1 MKKRVEEHSFSIEM
15 KTKRFV
21 RRISLSDK
29 ENDLVVFE
37 GYLGELRN
45 VSMVEGVMLE
55 ILGNHGVLRLDITQ
69 QEFEECLDP
78 KKLNK
83 RGGGKQ

>member
-21 RRISLSDK
+21 RRMSLSDK
-29 ENDLVVFE
+29 ENDRVVFE

-55 ILGNHGVLRLDITQ
+55 IIGNNGVLRLDITQ

>member
-21 RRISLSDK
+21 KRMSLSDK
-29 ENDLVVFE
+29 ENDRVVFE

-45 VSMVEGVMLE
+45 VSIVEGVMLE
-55 ILGNHGVLRLDITQ
+55 ILGNNGVLRLDITQ
-69 QEFEECLDP
+69 QEFEGCLAP
-78 KKLNK
+78 KKSNQ
-83 RGGGKQ
+83 RGGGMQ

>member
-1 MKKRVEEHSFSIEM
+1 MKKRVEEHSFSIEI

-29 ENDLVVFE
+29 ENDLVFFE

>member
-21 RRISLSDK
+21 RRMSLPDK
-29 ENDLVVFE
+29 ENDRVVFE
-37 GYLGELRN
+37 GYLGELRS

-55 ILGNHGVLRLDITQ
+55 IVGNNGVLRLDITQ
-69 QEFEECLDP
+69 QEFEECLAP
-78 KKLNK
+78 KKLSK
-83 RGGGKQ
+83 RGGGMQ

>member
-15 KTKRFV
+15 KTKLFV

-37 GYLGELRN
+37 GCLGELRS

-55 ILGNHGVLRLDITQ
+55 ILGNNGVLRLDITQ